1 MSEELNIEV
10 PNERATA
17 VAISPH
23 VKQIIEA
30 LLFASDEPVTLPM
43 LRVVFDDVNRDVPEN
58 EKTTA
63 TNEEIRSI
71 IETLNAEYAESNRA
85 YRIQQIAGGYVY
97 STDKK
102 FATWVGKLFK
112 EKARRK
118 LSQTAVETLA
128 IIAYKQPITKSA
140 VEFIRGVN
148 ADYIMKTLLEKNL
161 ATIVGRAHSPGR
173 PLLYGTTPDFLK
185 HFGLNEITDLPK
197 PREIEEL
204 LGETELEVEKRMLAN
219 QQEIEFKGK
228 LEEKLDPNS
237 RAPHIPRK
245 KSKLQEPP
253 GEDAGKTVVE
263 KPTPPRPQAQVE
275 DEVEIKN
282 TIESV
287 TKDEVEIR
295 NESIDESNEIE
306 SEGSQQPVIE
316 SVDIQP
322 ESLDEAPQQLDKS
335 LIRSEIRS
343 DAPTVETAQAAE
355 PLSELPEESLS
366 ADNDPLVSSQPEI
379 IRSAQE
385 SASAQQTI
393 HSDDTA
399 RSFPGAH
406 HAEEHDTQK
415 GWSKWKTKVKTFFRK
430 LFG

>member
-1 MSEELNIEV
+1 MSEELNIEAS
-10 PNERATA
+10 NERGTVVA
-17 VAISPH
+17 VSAQ

-30 LLFASDEPVTLPM
+30 LLFASDEPVTLQM

-71 IETLNAEYAESNRA
+71 IEVLNAEYAESNRA

-128 IIAYKQPITKSA
+128 IIAYKQPITKSE

-173 PLLYGTTPDFLK
+173 PLLYGTTPDFLR

-204 LGETELEVEKRMLAN
+204 LGETELEVEKRMLAD

-228 LEEKLDPNS
+228 LEEKFDPNS

-245 KSKLQEPP
+245 KSKLQQPP
-253 GEDAGKTVVE
+253 AEDTGKTVIE
-263 KPTPPRPQAQVE
+263 KMIPLRPHVQVE
-275 DEVEIKN
+275 SEVGTEDEIKSEAKDEVEIKN
-282 TIESV
+282 EVS
-287 TKDEVEIR
+287 DEHAVMAGE
-295 NESIDESNEIE
+295 ET
-306 SEGSQQPVIE
+306 QQPVT
-316 SVDIQP
+316 SVDMQS
-322 ESLDEAPQQLDKS
+322 ESLDEAAHQLDETF
-335 LIRSEIRS
+335 IRSEIES
-343 DAPTVETAQAAE
+343 DVPSGETVQTEE
-355 PLSELPEESLS
+355 PSNEISEDSTQRG
-366 ADNDPLVSSQPEI
+366 NDPVVASEPEI
-379 IRSAQE
+379 IHDAQ
-385 SASAQQTI
+385 ASTFARQTI
-393 HSDDTA
+393 QSDETA
-399 RSFPGAH
+399 RSFPETYH
-406 HAEEHDTQK
+406 PEENETEK
-415 GWSKWKTKVKTFFRK
+415 GWSKWKTRVKTFFRK

>member
-1 MSEELNIEV
+1 MSEELNIEA
-10 PNERATA
+10 PNERAAA
-17 VAISPH
+17 VAVSSH

-58 EKTTA
+58 ERMTA

-71 IETLNAEYAESNRA
+71 VEALNAEYAESNRA
-85 YRIQQIAGGYVY
+85 YRIQLIAGGYVY

-102 FATWVGKLFK
+102 FAAWVGKLFK

-128 IIAYKQPITKSA
+128 IIAYKQPITKSE

-204 LGETELEVEKRMLAN
+204 LGETELEVEKRMLAD

-245 KSKLQEPP
+245 KSRLQEPP

-263 KPTPPRPQAQVE
+263 KITPRRPQAVIE
-275 DEVEIKN
+275 DEVGTKS
-282 TIESV
+282 TIESEA
-287 TKDEVEIR
+287 KNEIEIR
-295 NESIDESNEIE
+295 NEINDEGNAIE
-306 SEGSQQPVIE
+306 SEGFQPPVLE
-316 SVDIQP
+316 SMDTQ
-322 ESLDEAPQQLDKS
+322 SLDQAPGQLDEP
-335 LIRSEIRS
+335 LHQSEIHG
-343 DAPTVETAQAAE
+343 DAPTEETAQTIE
-355 PLSELPEESLS
+355 PLSGIPEGSVS
-366 ADNDPLVSSQPEI
+366 AGNDSLVSSEPEL
-379 IRSAQE
+379 IRRAQE
-385 SASAQQTI
+385 SAAIEKTS
-393 HSDDTA
+393 HSDGAA
-399 RSFPGAH
+399 RSFPEAH

>member
-1 MSEELNIEV
+1 MSEELNTEA

-17 VAISPH
+17 VAVSPH

-58 EKTTA
+58 ERTTA

-71 IETLNAEYAESNRA
+71 IEALNAEYAESNRA

-128 IIAYKQPITKSA
+128 IIAYKQPITKSG

-204 LGETELEVEKRMLAN
+204 LGETELEVERRMLAD

-228 LEEKLDPNS
+228 LEEKPDPNS

-263 KPTPPRPQAQVE
+263 KTTAPRPQAAAG
-275 DEVEIKN
+275 DEVDTKGS
-282 TIESV
+282 IESEA
-287 TKDEVEIR
+287 KNEVELR
-295 NESIDESNEIE
+295 NEINDESSTIE
-306 SEGSQQPVIE
+306 SEGTQQPVLE
-316 SVDIQP
+316 SVDLQF
-322 ESLDEAPQQLDKS
+322 ESLDEAPPQLDEP
-335 LIRSEIRS
+335 LIRSES
-343 DAPTVETAQAAE
+343 HNDASTVEAEQAAE
-355 PLSELPEESLS
+355 PLSRLPEESVP
-366 ADNDPLVSSQPEI
+366 ADNDPLDSSETEI
-379 IRSAQE
+379 IHSAQKF
-385 SASAQQTI
+385 ASAEQTI
-393 HSDDTA
+393 HSDGTA
-399 RSFPGAH
+399 RSFPETH
-406 HAEEHDTQK
+406 HAEEHDTKK